1 MITVH
6 VTGFLTGFT
15 GGQRDITLSGRPPTV
30 GDALESLWKAH
41 PGLRDRVVN
50 ELGRV
55 RPHVNVF
62 VNEDN
67 IRQREALG
75 TRLAAGDDITIL
87 PAISGG
93 QAPAGSASRI
103 GGRGPIQR

>member
-1 MITVH
+1 
-6 VTGFLTGFT
+6 
-15 GGQRDITLSGRPPTV
+15 
-30 GDALESLWKAH
+30 
-41 PGLRDRVVN
+41 
-50 ELGRV
+50 
-55 RPHVNVF
+55 